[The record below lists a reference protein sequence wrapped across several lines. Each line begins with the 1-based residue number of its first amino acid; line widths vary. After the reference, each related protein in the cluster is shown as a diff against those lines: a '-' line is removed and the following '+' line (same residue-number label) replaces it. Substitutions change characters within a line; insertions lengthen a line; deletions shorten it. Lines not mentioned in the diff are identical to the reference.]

1 MKWNSNIKTPCFV
14 VDTKKSDLLI
24 KDLKKSLYTY
34 YPEGIIGYSFKTN
47 NTPWIISYM
56 KNKGLYAE
64 VVSSDEFCLAREL
77 GYEFNEIIFNGPVK
91 GKTEFIQAVNSGTIV
106 NIDSKRE
113 LEWLLEC
120 DKQKI
125 KNSKIGLRVNFCL
138 EEYCPGESQCGVEDG
153 RFGFSYEM
161 GELKRAIEFLD
172 EKEIPLSGLH
182 LHCSSKTRSVNIY
195 DGIAKVAVDI
205 VREYGLHLVYLD
217 IGGGFFGGV
226 EGKPKFQD
234 YFSKVNSI
242 LNSEPYLKNVKLIVE
257 PGMSVIGASMSYITS
272 VIDTKITKN
281 NSFAILDGSRIHID
295 PLMKKR
301 GYSYHIKRISTDI
314 KDEKVSNQILCGFT
328 CMESDRFFKLTEN
341 DVSVGDL
348 IVFEKVG
355 AYTIGLS
362 PQFIEFHPDIYEEK
376 DGELILVQSKRTAN
390 EFIK

>member
-1 MKWNSNIKTPCFV
+1 M
-14 VDTKKSDLLI
+14 
-24 KDLKKSLYTY
+24 
-34 YPEGIIGYSFKTN
+34 
-47 NTPWIISYM
+47 
-56 KNKGLYAE
+56 
-64 VVSSDEFCLAREL
+64 
-77 GYEFNEIIFNGPVK
+77 
-91 GKTEFIQAVNSGTIV
+91 
-106 NIDSKRE
+106 
-113 LEWLLEC
+113 
-120 DKQKI
+120 
-125 KNSKIGLRVNFCL
+125 
-138 EEYCPGESQCGVEDG
+138 
-153 RFGFSYEM
+153 
-161 GELKRAIEFLD
+161 
-172 EKEIPLSGLH
+172 
-182 LHCSSKTRSVNIY
+182 NIY

-348 IVFEKVG
+348 IVFEKWG
-355 AYTIGLS
+355 HIQLGYHHNL
-362 PQFIEFHPDIYEEK
+362 
-376 DGELILVQSKRTAN
+376 
-390 EFIK
+390 